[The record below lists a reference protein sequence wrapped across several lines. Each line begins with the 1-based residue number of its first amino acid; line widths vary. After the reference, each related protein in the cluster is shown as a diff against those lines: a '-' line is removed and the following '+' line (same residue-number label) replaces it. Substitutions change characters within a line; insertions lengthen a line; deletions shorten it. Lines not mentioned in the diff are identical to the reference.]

1 MYRIGF
7 VIVTSLAILFG
18 LLVGS
23 LNSDIVTIDLLWL
36 QLQWPLGLTLLCFM
50 ALGLII
56 GLVLSFL
63 VSVLP
68 LKLKLGKLGRSEPM
82 PME

>member
-1 MYRIGF
+1 VYRIGF
-7 VIVTSLAILFG
+7 VIVASLAILFG

-36 QLQWPLGLTLLCFM
+36 QLQWPLGLTLLSFM

-68 LKLKLGKLGRSEPM
+68 LRLKLGKLGRSEPT